1 MRIELKYSAGVG
13 PSPIEISQE
22 DIDMMRE
29 ARELKATQQTPS
41 GTRTVII
48 TGTSLELATLA
59 AALLN
64 EAV

>member
-1 MRIELKYSAGVG
+1 MRIELKYSGGVG
-13 PSPIEISQE
+13 PAPIDIHQE

-29 ARELKATQQTPS
+29 SRELKATQQTPS
-41 GTRTVII
+41 GTRTVTI

>member
-1 MRIELKYSAGVG
+1 MRIELKYSGGVG
-13 PSPIEISQE
+13 PAPIDINQE

-29 ARELKATQQTPS
+29 SRELKATQQTPS
-41 GTRTVII
+41 GTRTVTI

>member
-1 MRIELKYSAGVG
+1 MRIELQASTSLG
-13 PSPIEISQE
+13 PQVIEISQE

-29 ARELKATQQTPS
+29 NRELKATQQTPS
-41 GTRTVII
+41 GRRALTL

>member
-22 DIDMMRE
+22 DIDIMRE
-29 ARELKATQQTPS
+29 SRELKATQQTPS

-48 TGTSLELATLA
+48 TGTFLEFATLA